1 MFKPVSSKV
10 DFPKLEENILR
21 FWDENDT
28 FNKSLNIRKNSK
40 AYTFYDGP
48 PFATGLPHYGHLIA
62 STQKDIIPRF
72 QTMKGHYVERRFGW
86 DCHGL
91 PVEMEMEKT
100 MQLSSK
106 KEIVDK
112 IGIAEFNEACRG
124 IVLRYTSEWRKTINR
139 LGRWV
144 DFDNDYK
151 TMDKN
156 FMESVWWVFRQLWDK
171 GLVYEGKKVLPYSYR
186 LGTPLSNFE
195 ANQNY
200 KMVQDPSIYIKFKV
214 ENKENTYILAWTT
227 TPWTLP
233 SNMALATGPEI
244 EYVKIKHNDGNEYYL
259 AQSRLHSVFK
269 NQDDYTVLE
278 KMKGTE
284 LAGIKYHPLFD
295 YFSNKKDEGAFRVV
309 TAEYVTTEDG
319 TGIVHIAPA
328 FGEDDYAVS
337 KEYNIP
343 LVDPVDEN
351 AEFTALVADY
361 KGMYVKDA
369 DKNIIRDLKA
379 KGLLL
384 KQETL
389 DHSYPFCERSE
400 TPLIYKAISTWFVK
414 VEDIKDKMV
423 KNNATVHWVPEHIKF
438 GRFGK
443 WIENARDWAISRN
456 RYWGTPL
463 PIWRTESG
471 KTFCIGSIEE
481 LEKLCGQKVTDLHM
495 HYIDKLEVKHP
506 ETGEAAKRVSE
517 VFDCWFES
525 GSMPYAQNHYP
536 FEKAKYF
543 EENFPADYIAEGIDQ
558 TRGWFYTLLVL
569 SSALFDNPAS
579 KNIVVNGMVLAED
592 GAKMSKRKKNYP
604 DPNYMFDTYGADS
617 VRLYMINSPLVK
629 ADDLKFSEA
638 GVKDI
643 LKTLLIPLWNSYS
656 FFVTYSNVDD
666 WKPEEH
672 QNVKLNDPLD
682 KWIFSALQT
691 LIKDTVQAMDIYDL
705 NKAVAPF
712 VNFIEQLTNWYIR
725 RSRRRFWKSEND
737 SNKYEA
743 YYTLYTVLLE
753 FSKII
758 APFLP
763 FISEEIYQNLKTSD
777 MPESV
782 HLCDYPLYIEEMLH
796 SEVEERM
803 AIIQNAV
810 YMGRA
815 LRAKHTLKTRQPLK
829 AIHLVT
835 KDEKLKSYLTEME
848 DLLKEE
854 LNVKKVLFSD
864 KEDALVN
871 LSAKANFKTLGA
883 KLGKNMKVV
892 AERIQHFTGDDIN
905 VLESGNLINID
916 IGDETFEIGFAD
928 INIQR
933 NQKEGMVAESKDGL
947 TVALDTELSEELI
960 EEGFAREFINRV
972 QNMRKEA
979 EFDVTD
985 KISIDFSGSELLKK
999 AVLNNEQYI
1008 KAETLCLKLEHQDN
1022 IINASDNKINEEG
1035 CKISVKKLN

>member
-1 MFKPVSSKV
+1 
-10 DFPKLEENILR
+10 
-21 FWDENDT
+21 
-28 FNKSLNIRKNSK
+28 
-40 AYTFYDGP
+40 
-48 PFATGLPHYGHLIA
+48 
-62 STQKDIIPRF
+62 
-72 QTMKGHYVERRFGW
+72 
-86 DCHGL
+86 
-91 PVEMEMEKT
+91 
-100 MQLSSK
+100 
-106 KEIVDK
+106 
-112 IGIAEFNEACRG
+112 
-124 IVLRYTSEWRKTINR
+124 
-139 LGRWV
+139 
-144 DFDNDYK
+144 
-151 TMDKN
+151 
-156 FMESVWWVFRQLWDK
+156 
-171 GLVYEGKKVLPYSYR
+171 
-186 LGTPLSNFE
+186 
-195 ANQNY
+195 
-200 KMVQDPSIYIKFKV
+200 
-214 ENKENTYILAWTT
+214 
-227 TPWTLP
+227 
-233 SNMALATGPEI
+233 
-244 EYVKIKHNDGNEYYL
+244 
-259 AQSRLHSVFK
+259 
-269 NQDDYTVLE
+269 
-278 KMKGTE
+278 
-284 LAGIKYHPLFD
+284 
-295 YFSNKKDEGAFRVV
+295 
-309 TAEYVTTEDG
+309 
-319 TGIVHIAPA
+319 
-328 FGEDDYAVS
+328 
-337 KEYNIP
+337 
-343 LVDPVDEN
+343 
-351 AEFTALVADY
+351 
-361 KGMYVKDA
+361 
-369 DKNIIRDLKA
+369 
-379 KGLLL
+379 
-384 KQETL
+384 
-389 DHSYPFCERSE
+389 
-400 TPLIYKAISTWFVK
+400 
-414 VEDIKDKMV
+414 
-423 KNNATVHWVPEHIKF
+423 
-438 GRFGK
+438 
-443 WIENARDWAISRN
+443 
-456 RYWGTPL
+456 
-463 PIWRTESG
+463 
-471 KTFCIGSIEE
+471 
-481 LEKLCGQKVTDLHM
+481 
-495 HYIDKLEVKHP
+495 
-506 ETGEAAKRVSE
+506 
-517 VFDCWFES
+517 
-525 GSMPYAQNHYP
+525 
-536 FEKAKYF
+536 
-543 EENFPADYIAEGIDQ
+543 
-558 TRGWFYTLLVL
+558 
-569 SSALFDNPAS
+569 
-579 KNIVVNGMVLAED
+579 MVLAED